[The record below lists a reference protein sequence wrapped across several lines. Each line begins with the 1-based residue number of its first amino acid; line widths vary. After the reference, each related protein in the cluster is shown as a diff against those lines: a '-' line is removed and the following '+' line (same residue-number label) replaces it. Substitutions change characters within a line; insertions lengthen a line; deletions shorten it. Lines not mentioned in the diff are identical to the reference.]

1 MSTAIGI
8 VDLVIG
14 ATPANPLLETFAEE
28 SFVLFSRDQ
37 ATGAVVG
44 SYLRKMIY
52 TFSKLK
58 CKRDQKAENATRL
71 ERQYALRTGNC
82 YQAGM

>member
-44 SYLRKMIY
+44 S
-52 TFSKLK
+52 
-58 CKRDQKAENATRL
+58 
-71 ERQYALRTGNC
+71 
-82 YQAGM
+82 